1 MGSVSAYAEFFGD
14 FIFGCPSRRIAT
26 TVASS
31 LHEQGG
37 KVYFYS
43 FGRLSPFDIAQAMGL
58 LEEENIETDTRWA
71 SHEGEIPFV
80 FGNPTQYPNLDPVIE
95 EIPLE
100 FDEAEQELV
109 QELQSR
115 WATFAKSGRATDMTT
130 DDYDVWSAVDSLNNS
145 VLGAM
150 DPAYMSF
157 GDTGGV
163 MVVSDDNKN
172 EQCTAILDV
181 YASLGAAPAPA
192 PASTPS
198 ASAEED
204 SSAAVS
210 DESSEEPLVEEP
222 NVEPNDVYYES
233 GGGVVSSQN
242 NVVVVPVFLC
252 VLFLL
257 FASIW

>member
-26 TVASS
+26 TAASS

-43 FGRLSPFDIAQAMGL
+43 FGRLSPFDIAYAMGL
-58 LEEENIETDTRWA
+58 LEEENIESETRWA

-95 EIPLE
+95 AIPLE
-100 FDEAEQELV
+100 FDKAEQELV
-109 QELQSR
+109 QELQLR
-115 WATFAKSGRATDMTT
+115 WATFAKSGRATYT
-130 DDYDVWSAVDSLNNS
+130 DSMNDYDVWSAVSNDSVAGSL
-145 VLGAM
+145 

-222 NVEPNDVYYES
+222 NVEPND
-233 GGGVVSSQN
+233 
-242 NVVVVPVFLC
+242 
-252 VLFLL
+252 
-257 FASIW
+257 